1 VPEPEVLQGRRV
13 VAVPAALDS
22 AVWPADSIVLR
33 VAPDEAL
40 VVGDGDPLVDD
51 PHALIEDD
59 SSLACIEL
67 PLAKAGDV
75 LSRLCDW
82 EWPIPGEPL
91 SQGLMAGIP
100 VKVWTGS
107 DRVLLIVPT
116 SYLHE
121 VEERL
126 G

>member
-1 VPEPEVLQGRRV
+1 MPEPEVLQGRRV
-13 VAVPAALDS
+13 VAMPAALDS
-22 AVWPADSIVLR
+22 AVWPADSVVLR
-33 VAPDEAL
+33 VAPDEVL
-40 VVGDGDPLVDD
+40 VVGDGDSLVGD

-59 SSLACIEL
+59 ASLAGIEL
-67 PLAKAGDV
+67 PFAEAGDV
-75 LSRLCDW
+75 LARLCDW
-82 EWPIPGEPL
+82 EWPIPGEL
-91 SQGLMAGIP
+91 VSQGLMAGIP

-107 DRVLLIVPT
+107 DRVLLIVPS